1 MKSNSCLFAAIT
13 KWVQTGAVL
22 SLFVCG
28 VVLPTTAVAETPAVK
43 AEAAPAKH
51 FGGAFTMTESQKIGE
66 ILAAPDKFDNK
77 LVKVEATVKA
87 VCKKKGCWAVVT
99 DPQSPE
105 KTVRI
110 TMKDYGFFLPKD
122 CDGKRVVVEGTF
134 ARKVITEA
142 QLRHFAQDAGKDP
155 SEIKGDQ
162 EELSLVATA
171 IDLLD

>member
-1 MKSNSCLFAAIT
+1 
-13 KWVQTGAVL
+13 
-22 SLFVCG
+22 
-28 VVLPTTAVAETPAVK
+28 
-43 AEAAPAKH
+43 
-51 FGGAFTMTESQKIGE
+51 
-66 ILAAPDKFDNK
+66 
-77 LVKVEATVKA
+77 
-87 VCKKKGCWAVVT
+87 
-99 DPQSPE
+99 
-105 KTVRI
+105 
-110 TMKDYGFFLPKD
+110 MKDYGFFLPKD